1 MGETK
6 RARGEQLTLFGW
18 GKTMSKKARAR
29 MCSLSKST
37 YILGERG
44 TERLR
49 LIKGKKS
56 LYAFT
61 DLT

>member
-6 RARGEQLTLFGW
+6 RAKGEQLTLFGW

-29 MCSLSKST
+29 MCGLSKST
-37 YILGERG
+37 YILGERR

-49 LIKGKKS
+49 LIEGKN
-56 LYAFT
+56 
-61 DLT
+61 